1 MGAIAPQKN
10 GIEIFHQRSKIIFI
24 GYAGFCGGPYRCF
37 NTISNHYCSTKK
49 APNVTYIKHLFLLV
63 SRQGFEPWTYWLK
76 VNCSTSWATDSYE
89 AHNHEFREASRR
101 GQSKKIKTFQ
111 FRRLN
116 CTRNFYWRRNYGW
129 NSDEKLEKYEHFH
142 AYGYV
147 YSLIE

>member
-1 MGAIAPQKN
+1 MPWR
-10 GIEIFHQRSKIIFI
+10 FRRSASDILRI
-24 GYAGFCGGPYRCF
+24 GCQA
-37 NTISNHYCSTKK
+37 K
-49 APNVTYIKHLFLLV
+49 APRNGSKGRLTSPATCPNAAQNKQKGLRGLFVFTSKPLFSLV

-89 AHNHEFREASRR
+89 AHGHEFREASRR

-116 CTRNFYWRRNYGW
+116 YTRNFYWRRNYGW
-129 NSDEKLEKYEHFH
+129 NSHEKLEKYGHFH

-147 YSLIE
+147 FSLIQ